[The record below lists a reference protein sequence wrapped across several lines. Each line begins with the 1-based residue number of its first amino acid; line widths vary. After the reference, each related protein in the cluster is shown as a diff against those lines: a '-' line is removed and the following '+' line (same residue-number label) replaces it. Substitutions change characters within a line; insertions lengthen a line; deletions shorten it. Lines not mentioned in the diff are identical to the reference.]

1 MIDKKTDCGFRYI
14 VVYAV
19 LMCFFLAL
27 INLLSRVEEV
37 ERKRYDE
44 KIKAIEKE
52 IRLIKTDID
61 ILENGFDYYDGSA
74 EEETEVSDF

>member
-52 IRLIKTDID
+52 IRLI
-61 ILENGFDYYDGSA
+61 
-74 EEETEVSDF
+74 